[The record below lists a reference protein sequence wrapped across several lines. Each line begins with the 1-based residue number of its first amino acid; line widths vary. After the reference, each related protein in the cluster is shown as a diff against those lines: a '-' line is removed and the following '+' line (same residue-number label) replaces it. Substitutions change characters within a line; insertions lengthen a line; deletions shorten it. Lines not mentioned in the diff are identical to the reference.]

1 MKNLFSLLLL
11 VLLTL
16 MGLTA
21 MAAGDVRG
29 RVVNRSGEA
38 VGYATVV
45 AMSGDRQVAGTTSDE
60 QGRFSL
66 RIANG
71 EYKVIVEFVGY
82 APVERTLR
90 VGDDVDMGEVVM
102 VEQATEIGSVV
113 VSAQMIRREADR
125 IVVDVANSE
134 GAIGKDGVD
143 VLKQSPG
150 VWVDDDGISIN
161 GAEGTTVYIND
172 REVRLSGEELVQ
184 YIRNL
189 RAEDMAKIEVPRSRW
204 CRRREPTT
212 MPIRRAAY

>member
-1 MKNLFSLLLL
+1 M
-11 VLLTL
+11 
-16 MGLTA
+16 MGLVA
-21 MAAGDVRG
+21 MAAGDVHG
-29 RVVNRSGEA
+29 RVVNSRGEA

-66 RIANG
+66 RVSKG

-90 VGDDVDMGEVVM
+90 VGENLDMGDVVLE
-102 VEQATEIGSVV
+102 EQATEIGNVV

-125 IVVDVANSE
+125 FVVDVANST
-134 GAIGKDGVD
+134 GAIGKDGVE

-161 GAEGTTVYIND
+161 GSREPRYISTTERCVC
-172 REVRLSGEELVQ
+172 RVRSSCSMYV
-184 YIRNL
+184 IS
-189 RAEDMAKIEVPRSRW
+189 VPRISRRSRSY
-204 CRRREPTT
+204 RRRVPTT
-212 MPIRRAAY
+212 MPTRRAVC